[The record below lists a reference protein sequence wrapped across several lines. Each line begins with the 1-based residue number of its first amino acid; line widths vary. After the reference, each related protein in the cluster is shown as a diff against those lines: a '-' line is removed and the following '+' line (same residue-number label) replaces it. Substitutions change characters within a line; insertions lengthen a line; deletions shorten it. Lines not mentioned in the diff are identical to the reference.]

1 MVLRSTQQAEQ
12 VARGYALV
20 TGACSG
26 IGLEIARELARR
38 GHPLVMVSNRQ
49 AELVAAAR
57 QLAAEH
63 GVDALPITMD
73 LARSDAAREL
83 HDEVIR
89 LGIEIDILVSNA
101 GIFFYGEV
109 VDTDPARAEIMM
121 QLHVVT
127 PSLLAHYFGQDMC
140 VRRTG
145 HILFVSSISA
155 WRDFPDI
162 AYYGSSKRFL
172 RSFSS
177 ALREELRAYGVSVT
191 CLAPG
196 AVATGLYEGTNIPVA
211 TAVKY
216 GVMKDPAG
224 VARAGVEG
232 MARGR
237 AVVVPGLS
245 AKLMALA
252 MTLMPRWMIRLIHKH
267 VPLSRLGGR

>member
-1 MVLRSTQQAEQ
+1 MTE
-12 VARGYALV
+12 GYALV

-38 GHPLVMVSNRQ
+38 GHPLVMVSNRE
-49 AELVAAAR
+49 AELVAAAHGI
-57 QLAAEH
+57 AAEH
-63 GVDALPITMD
+63 QVDARPIAMD
-73 LARSDAAREL
+73 LARSDAACRL
-83 HDEVIR
+83 HEEVSR
-89 LGIEIDILVSNA
+89 LGLEVDILVSNA
-101 GIFFYGEV
+101 GMFFFGEV
-109 VDTDPARAEIMM
+109 IDTDPARAETMM

-140 VRRTG
+140 SRKSG

-177 ALREELRAYGVSVT
+177 ALREELRDSGVSVT

-196 AVATGLYEGTNIPVA
+196 AVATGLYEGTNIPVK
-211 TAVKY
+211 TAVRY

-237 AVVVPGLS
+237 AVVVPGFL
-245 AKLMALA
+245 AKSMAFA
-252 MTLMPRWMIRLIHKH
+252 MTVMPRWMIRLIHKH
-267 VPLSRLGGR
+267 VPLPRLGGR

>member
-1 MVLRSTQQAEQ
+1 MTK
-12 VARGYALV
+12 GYALI

-26 IGLEIARELARR
+26 IGLEIASELARR

-49 AELVAAAR
+49 TELAVAAGR
-57 QLAAEH
+57 IAAKH
-63 GVDALPITMD
+63 QVDALPIAMD

-83 HDEVIR
+83 HEEIVR
-89 LGIEIDILVSNA
+89 LGIEVDILVSNA
-101 GIFFYGEV
+101 GIFFFGEV
-109 VDTDPARAEIMM
+109 VNTDPARAETMM
-121 QLHVVT
+121 QLHVMT

-140 VRRTG
+140 SRGTG

-177 ALREELRAYGVSVT
+177 ALREELRDSGVSVT

-196 AVATGLYEGTNIPVA
+196 AVATGLYEGTNIPVK

-216 GVMKDPAG
+216 GVMKNPAG

-237 AVVVPGLS
+237 AIVVPGLL
-245 AKLMALA
+245 AKVMALA
-252 MTLMPRWMIRLIHKH
+252 MSIMPRWMIRLIHKYA
-267 VPLSRLGGR
+267 PLSRLGGRRAQ